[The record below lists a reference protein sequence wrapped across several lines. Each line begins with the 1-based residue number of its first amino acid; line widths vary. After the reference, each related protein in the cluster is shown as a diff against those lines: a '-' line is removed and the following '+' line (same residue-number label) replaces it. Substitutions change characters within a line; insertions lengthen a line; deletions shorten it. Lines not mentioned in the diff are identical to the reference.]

1 MLVRAIAS
9 QWSLD
14 EDPTRKWVYEGDFDE
29 EYISRLNSTGYSI
42 YYLPNY
48 PKIYTPGIPVS
59 GHHIDTFE
67 YVYVDMDLK
76 EGIWSTKEA
85 FIESLGDFSLVPT
98 KIIDSGNGIHVY
110 WRVLDLDGMS
120 FLRLQ
125 RRLCRVL
132 KTDEAVSKIYQ
143 LMRLPGYVNVKKIE
157 NLVMCEVLFNS
168 ENAYSCEQL
177 DQALPIITREDESYC
192 QIHFNKTF
200 NLDTRNV
207 RVDDKIPLK
216 FNQLMANNKEAS
228 EIWAGTTGKDR
239 STRDYRLGHIMLAS
253 GFTREEALSVLVNS
267 AKALE
272 RGPAHRISYATGIV
286 DQVWVVDKT
295 KDFKSLSSS
304 VSSLLSKGEET
315 LKGTRIYGHRYLDD
329 TEAGFRLGQ
338 VVGFVAGAGVGKTAM
353 ALNAFHGFVQNNFEY
368 THLFVSLEQPEREI
382 ALRWKSICGNNQ
394 ILHEK
399 VEILGNY
406 NEDGSFRNLSLKEIR
421 TYILEFQK
429 STGKKIGCVTID
441 HIGIIDKNNR
451 NGDGEGLIEI
461 CRKLKPMALET
472 NTLVF
477 ILSQAPRE
485 KAGSGDIDLDKDA
498 AYGTSQF
505 EWYCDYLITM
515 HQPLKRMYSQGAP
528 TITSYKFCKIRH
540 KNASKDII
548 QEDVRYN
555 LFFDPNNQLLSP
567 LTQDQE
573 IAFNYFYQQAIN
585 ERKKDKKTEAI
596 PYVSMRWDNEQRK
609 SDSSKK
615 SGLNESD
622 LKVH

>member
-1 MLVRAIAS
+1 MLVRCIAA
-9 QWSLD
+9 QWTLD
-14 EDPTRKWVYEGDFDE
+14 DDPTLRRVYEGDFDE
-29 EYISRLNSTGYSI
+29 EYIKGLNLRGYSI

-48 PKIYTPGIPVS
+48 PENYNPGVTVA
-59 GHHIDTFE
+59 GHHIDTFGW
-67 YVYVDMDLK
+67 VYVDMDLK
-76 EGIWSTKEA
+76 EGIWPTKET
-85 FIESLGDFSLVPT
+85 FIESLSNFSLEPT
-98 KIIDSGNGIHVY
+98 RIVDSGNGIHVY
-110 WRVLDLDGMS
+110 WKISDLDGMS
-120 FLRLQ
+120 FLRIQ
-125 RRLCRVL
+125 RRLCRAL

-157 NLVMCEVLFNS
+157 NLVICQTLFET
-168 ENAYSCEQL
+168 ENVYTCEQL
-177 DQALPIITREDESYC
+177 DRALPIISASDESYC
-192 QIHFNKTF
+192 QEHFNKTF
-200 NLDTRNV
+200 NPELHNIK
-207 RVDDKIPLK
+207 VDDKIPLK
-216 FNQLMANNKEAS
+216 FNQLVADNKEAA
-228 EIWAGTTGKDR
+228 EIWAGTTGRDR

-267 AKALE
+267 AKALK

-286 DQVWVVDKT
+286 DQVWVAEKT
-295 KDFKSLSSS
+295 GDFKSLSSS
-304 VSSLLSKGEET
+304 VSSLLSRGEET
-315 LKGTRIYGHRYLDD
+315 LKGTRLYGHKYLDNTD
-329 TEAGFRLGQ
+329 AGLRLGQ
-338 VVGFVAGAGVGKTAM
+338 VVGFIAGAGVGKTAM

-368 THLFVSLEQPEREI
+368 THLFISLEQPEREI
-382 ALRWKSICGNNQ
+382 ALRWKALCGDNET
-394 ILHEK
+394 LHNK

-421 TYILEFQK
+421 KYIIDFQK
-429 STGKKIGCVTID
+429 STGRKIGCVTID

-461 CRKLKPMALET
+461 CRKLKPLALET

-505 EWYCDYLITM
+505 EWYCDYIITM
-515 HQPLKRMYSQGAP
+515 HQPLKRMYSQNAP

-540 KNASKDII
+540 KNASKDVI

-555 LFFDPNNQLLSP
+555 LFFDPTTQLLSP

-573 IAFNYFYQQAIN
+573 RAFNYFYQKAIN

-596 PYVSMRWDNEQRK
+596 PYVSMRWDNEQGK
-609 SDSSKK
+609 TSS
-615 SGLNESD
+615 NTNIRAT
-622 LKVH
+622 